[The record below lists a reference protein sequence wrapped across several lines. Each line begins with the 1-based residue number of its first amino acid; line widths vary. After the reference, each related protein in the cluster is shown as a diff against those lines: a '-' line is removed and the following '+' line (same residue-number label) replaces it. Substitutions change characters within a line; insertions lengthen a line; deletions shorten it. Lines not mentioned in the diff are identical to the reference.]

1 MSSQSGSGTAEE
13 VTALEPKV
21 EVAIPTVTPIPIAAD
36 PISAAETA
44 VVDEKKVVEKDT
56 RGEIHKLLDDALA
69 DVEKGLDWFK
79 AEIAKL

>member
-1 MSSQSGSGTAEE
+1 MTSASGSGTAATTDSQP
-13 VTALEPKV
+13 VTESVPPV
-21 EVAIPTVTPIPIAAD
+21 VAAETAV
-36 PISAAETA
+36 ETA